1 MYQKLSSVTTY
12 FYIDAYKTTMTT
24 PFNIEQIRQDF
35 PILNQQVNG
44 NPLVYLDNGATTQK
58 PQTVID
64 SLVHYY
70 TYDNSNVHRGAH
82 TLADRAT
89 RQFEEARQT
98 VQKFLNAKKDSEI
111 LWTKGTTESINMVAQ
126 CFLPVLAEQFAKQFS
141 TNNPNK
147 KAKVIVSNIE
157 HHANFVPWQ
166 QMCLRLGL
174 EFVVIP
180 VIQGDGKNG
189 TGIENEGMIDMQ
201 AYANALDDNV
211 IMVAMAHVSNS
222 LGTVQDVKQIVDKA
236 HSVGAKVL
244 IDGAQAVSHF
254 EVDVQALDCDF
265 YAFSAHKLFAPTG
278 VGVLYGK
285 TECLEK
291 MNVYQMGGEMIEDVS
306 IERTTFNVLPFRFE
320 AGTPNIADV
329 IGLKTAI
336 DYFTTLDK
344 TARET
349 HEQEL
354 MAFLT
359 EKAKATTGL
368 IPLAVDSKRAGVL
381 SFLLEGIHCHD
392 VSMLL
397 DQQGIAI
404 RTGHHCAM
412 PIMKQ
417 FGLKAGTLRASLS
430 FYNTKEDIERLFT
443 ALEKVKLFLG

>member
-1 MYQKLSSVTTY
+1 MSQT
-12 FYIDAYKTTMTT
+12 
-24 PFNIEQIRQDF
+24 FNIEKIRQDF
-35 PILNQQVNG
+35 PILQQQVNG

-58 PQTVID
+58 PQAVID

-98 VQKFLNAKKDSEI
+98 VQHFLNAKKDSEI

-126 CFLPVLAEQFAKQFS
+126 CFLPVLAEQFKI
-141 TNNPNK
+141 NNPTK

-180 VIQGDGKNG
+180 VIREGESE
-189 TGIENEGMIDMQ
+189 GIIDMQ
-201 AYANALDDNV
+201 AYSNALDENV

-222 LGTVQDVKQIVDKA
+222 LGTVQDVQQIIDKA
-236 HSVGAKVL
+236 HVVGAKVL

-285 TECLEK
+285 SELFEQ

-329 IGLKTAI
+329 IALKTAI
-336 DYFTTLDK
+336 DYFTSLDK
-344 TARET
+344 NARET

-354 MAFLT
+354 MVLLT

-392 VSMLL
+392 VAMLL
-397 DQQGIAI
+397 DQQGVAI

-417 FGLKAGTLRASLS
+417 FGLKSGTLRASLS
-430 FYNTKEDIERLFT
+430 FYNTKEDIERLFL
-443 ALEKVKLFLG
+443 ALEKVKMFLG

>member
-1 MYQKLSSVTTY
+1 MSNLFDTDSNADTNADFETGVNT
-12 FYIDAYKTTMTT
+12 A
-24 PFNIEQIRQDF
+24 FNIDKIRQDF
-35 PILNQQVNG
+35 PILQQQVNG

-58 PQTVID
+58 PQAVID
-64 SLVHYY
+64 SLVYYY
-70 TYDNSNVHRGAH
+70 THDNSNVHRGAH

-89 RQFEEARQT
+89 RQFEEARKT
-98 VQKFLNAKKDSEI
+98 VQDFLNAKEDVEI

-126 CFLPVLAEQFAKQFS
+126 CFLPVLAEQFQQ
-141 TNNPNK
+141 NNPTKN
-147 KAKVIVSNIE
+147 AKVIVSNIE

-180 VIQGDGKNG
+180 VIENG
-189 TGIENEGMIDMQ
+189 ENEGMIDMQ
-201 AYANALDDNV
+201 AYANALDDSV

-222 LGTVQDVKQIVDKA
+222 LGTVQDVDQIIKKA
-236 HSVGAKVL
+236 HGVGAKVL

-254 EVDVQALDCDF
+254 DVDVQALDCDF

-285 TECLEK
+285 QGNLEL

-306 IERTTFNVLPFRFE
+306 IEGTTFNVLPFRFE

-329 IGLKTAI
+329 IALKTAI
-336 DYFTTLDK
+336 DYFRSLDK
-344 TARET
+344 STREK
-349 HEQEL
+349 HEHEL
-354 MAFLT
+354 MNLLS
-359 EKAKATTGL
+359 EKAKAMNGL
-368 IPLAVDSKRAGVL
+368 IPIAVDSKRAGVL

-392 VSMLL
+392 VAMLL

-430 FYNTKEDIERLFT
+430 FYNTKDDIERLFV

>member
-1 MYQKLSSVTTY
+1 MSQT
-12 FYIDAYKTTMTT
+12 
-24 PFNIEQIRQDF
+24 FNIEKIRQDF
-35 PILNQQVNG
+35 PILQQQVNG

-58 PQTVID
+58 PQAVID

-98 VQKFLNAKKDSEI
+98 VQTFLNAKKDSEI

-126 CFLPVLAEQFAKQFS
+126 CFLPVLAEQFA
-141 TNNPNK
+141 TNNLTK

-180 VIQGDGKNG
+180 VIQEG
-189 TGIENEGMIDMQ
+189 ENEGIIDMQ
-201 AYANALDDNV
+201 AYTNALDENV

-222 LGTVQDVKQIVDKA
+222 LGTVQDVQQIINKA
-236 HSVGAKVL
+236 HAVGAKVL

-254 EVDVQALDCDF
+254 AVDVQALDCDF

-285 TECLEK
+285 SELLEQ

-336 DYFTTLDK
+336 DYFTSLDK
-344 TARET
+344 TAREN

-354 MAFLT
+354 MALLT

-381 SFLLEGIHCHD
+381 SFLLKGIHCHD
-392 VSMLL
+392 VAMLL

-417 FGLKAGTLRASLS
+417 FGLKSGTLRASLS
-430 FYNTKEDIERLFT
+430 FYNTKEDIERLFV
-443 ALEKVKLFLG
+443 ALEKVKMFLG